1 MTKQIVHEDLSIF
14 FFTESE
20 RFEGDGTVFPSSFFT
35 KNILT
40 ATPSGL
46 MYFNACGIFI
56 EASSTYVIFPKGL
69 ITDEMDEA
77 SLIDHA
83 GLLVQVFRKYNLKQ
97 NVSIQSEAVTSK
109 QIEDSSAVFSLLDLL
124 EDYLSH
130 GPLVRE
136 TVIRESG
143 YNGRIDWRQTINKI
157 TPLISKDTVHYLP
170 PVIKRKVYERESMIQ
185 KIHLR
190 CVADSFRK
198 FGWIYGLGA
207 PEEFFDVPDLDMGQR
222 EILRLLHAELRMT
235 FFDRDIHV
243 IKLMIRYFEEIPTAK
258 SENPDSVFMYSLHFH
273 TVFET
278 MCMSVFN
285 GMNAAEFDIP
295 KPSWHMAD
303 GSIKTTS
310 QIPDV
315 LFVEDEELYILDAKY
330 YDYRYTLPGWGDL
343 VKQHFYGF
351 AFEGQYKSIH
361 NIFLLPGAHKEMFDY
376 IGFSIV
382 PMVKVFSESK
392 IYGFTIDC
400 FTLMS
405 LYTTNRFSNSRAE
418 LLKKL
423 LQSREI

>member
-20 RFEGDGTVFPSSFFT
+20 RFEGDSTVFPSSFFT

-40 ATPSGL
+40 VTPSGL
-46 MYFNACGIFI
+46 LYFNACGIFI
-56 EASSTYVIFPKGL
+56 EASGTYVIFPKGL
-69 ITDEMDEA
+69 ITDEMDEV

-143 YNGRIDWRQTINKI
+143 YNGRIDWRQTINKT

-170 PVIKRKVYERESMIQ
+170 PVIKRKVYERESTIQ
-185 KIHLR
+185 KIYLR
-190 CVADSFRK
+190 CIADSFRK

-207 PEEFFDVPDLDMGQR
+207 PEEFFDVPDLDMG
-222 EILRLLHAELRMT
+222 EGEMLRLLHAELRMT

-243 IKLMIRYFEEIPTAK
+243 IKLMIRYFEEIHTAK
-258 SENPDSVFMYSLHFH
+258 SEKPDSVFMYSLHFH
-273 TVFET
+273 TVFEA

-295 KPSWHMAD
+295 RPSWHMTD

-310 QIPDV
+310 QIPDI
-315 LFVEDEELYILDAKY
+315 LFIEDEELFVLDAKY
-330 YDYRYTLPGWGDL
+330 YDPRYNLPGWGDL

-351 AFEGQYKSIH
+351 SFQNRFKRIH
-361 NIFLLPGAHKEMFDY
+361 NIFLLPGTHD
-376 IGFSIV
+376 
-382 PMVKVFSESK
+382 VFSKNLGYSTVPNVQVFKESI
-392 IYGFTIDC
+392 IYAVTID
-400 FTLMS
+400 M
-405 LYTTNRFSNSRAE
+405 
-418 LLKKL
+418 KKL
-423 LQSREI
+423 MNLYLRNTEPGIRLELKNHFG